1 MLKKNLFY
9 LIGMPGVGKTTIGKK
24 LAKELSYKFIDLD
37 QYIEEKL
44 DRDITN
50 IFKKDGEGYFR
61 KKESYFLKEVSK
73 LDSTLIATGGGV
85 VTGEKNIDLMKKTGQ
100 VIFLDGSYKLIKRN
114 ILKGNSNRP
123 LLEEGDLEKKL
134 EKLYRDRID
143 KYLLAADYRVE
154 IREEDSVEDIVLK
167 VIEKIN
173 MSCS

>member
-1 MLKKNLFY
+1 
-9 LIGMPGVGKTTIGKK
+9 MPGVGKTTIGKS
-24 LAKELSYKFIDLD
+24 LARKLSYKFIDLD

-44 DRDITN
+44 DRDITS
-50 IFKKDGEGYFR
+50 IFKKEGEDYFR
-61 KKESYFLKEVSK
+61 KKESSSLKKVSK
-73 LDSTLIATGGGV
+73 LDSALIATGGGV
-85 VTGEKNIDLMKKTGQ
+85 VTRDRNIDLMKKTGQ
-100 VIFLDGSYKLIKRN
+100 VIFLDGSYKVIKRN
-114 ILKGNSNRP
+114 ILNGNSNRP

-154 IREEDSVEDIVLK
+154 IREEDSVEETVLK